1 MNPLFAPVLG
11 GIVSTIGNVIDDLVT
26 TDKERLDAEIE
37 LRKLG
42 IEEMR
47 IESDLL
53 VGQQRI
59 NEKEAEHHSIFV
71 AGWRPAV
78 GWVGVAAMAYQFL
91 LYPLLIWLWAYL
103 QAINWIPT
111 TLVPPPILDT
121 EALWV
126 ILTGILG
133 LGTARTVEKLQ
144 DKARKN

>member
-1 MNPLFAPVLG
+1 MNPLLLG
-11 GIVSTIGNVIDDLVT
+11 GIVETVGNVIDDLVT

-42 IEEMR
+42 IEEQK
-47 IESDLL
+47 IDASLL
-53 VGQQRI
+53 QGQQKI

-78 GWVGVAAMAYQFL
+78 GWVGVAAMFYQFL

-103 QAINWIPT
+103 QATNWIPV
-111 TLVPPPILDT
+111 TLAPPPILDT

-144 DKARKN
+144 DKARKS

>member
-1 MNPLFAPVLG
+1 MNPVFAPVLG

-42 IEEMR
+42 IEELK
-47 IESDLL
+47 IDAGLAQ
-53 VGQQRI
+53 GQAEI
-59 NEKEAEHHSIFV
+59 NKEEAKHHSVFV

-78 GWVGVAAMAYQFL
+78 GWVGVFAMAYQFL
-91 LYPLLIWLWAYL
+91 LYPLLIWIWASL
-103 QAINWIPT
+103 QAVNWIPS